1 MQQQAI
7 IIFLKYPELGRSKT
21 RLAATVGNENALK
34 IYRELLKHTHQ
45 ITKNLDCHK
54 FLFYDKES
62 PNKMQWEEKEYHH
75 LVQVESD
82 LGGRMKNAFA
92 EILNKGYQRVL
103 IIGSDC
109 YELTENIINEAFNLL
124 KQNHAVIGPAI
135 DGGYYLLG
143 LTKLINNLFEDVEW
157 STNKVFT
164 ATVKNLNQQKIKFAT
179 TITLSDIDVYEDLP
193 YNLKNLLV

>member
-21 RLAATVGNENALK
+21 RLAATVGDENALK
-34 IYRELLKHTHQ
+34 IYRQLLEHTHQ
-45 ITKNLDCHK
+45 ITKELDCDC

-62 PNKMQWEEKEYHH
+62 INKMDWEQEKYTH

-92 EILNKGYQRVL
+92 DVFAKGYQSVI

-109 YELTENIINEAFNLL
+109 YELSLATLKHAFKLL
-124 KQNHAVIGPAI
+124 KHNDAVIGPAK

-143 LTKLINNLFEDVEW
+143 LNQLIDSLFENVAW
-157 STNKVFT
+157 STDQVLPSTIKVLEDSNF
-164 ATVKNLNQQKIKFAT
+164 QYAT
-179 TITLSDIDVYEDLP
+179 TITLSDVDVYEDLP
-193 YNLKNLLV
+193 ESLRALID